1 MIKPMYFI
9 EIRFGQII
17 KERLA
22 RTDRTITSLANAL
35 CLSESAINEVFNG
48 ECSIGKYFTFGQFDR
63 FFQTKIGYFASVYEN
78 CKVMILKEV
87 QDIPLEPECIQVPFD
102 LILDAC
108 HLVHEMYRIKDRL
121 GNGCNRVFE
130 NKETGQSVSVSFYRM
145 NDINGNDDFAKVKY
159 GEFEINY
166 KAGMVR
172 LSNYKLMASY
182 FAYHLGKSE

>member
-1 MIKPMYFI
+1 MTDKVSVSR
-9 EIRFGQII
+9 ELLTTLTD
-17 KERLA
+17 LA
-22 RTDRTITSLANAL
+22 
-35 CLSESAINEVFNG
+35 SEH
-48 ECSIGKYFTFGQFDR
+48 
-63 FFQTKIGYFASVYEN
+63 GYPIAGDGYDLLRVIDNSET
-78 CKVMILKEV
+78 E
-87 QDIPLEPECIQVPFD
+87 VPFD
-102 LILDAC
+102 QILEAC